1 MTEFTAIN
9 YNNEYVLCKI
19 IAEFDYN
26 NKKYIL
32 YTDNEKNVYAAYLD
46 GQDLKQIFNQ
56 EEFELVNKVYQELS
70 TKELK
75 PDFIEYASIFHKGI
89 EYKTVFDLNDNKRY
103 FYELRNNRYE
113 PVDNSLKKYFDS
125 IYNSEIDI
133 LYNGNNDKLELARN
147 VTKKVVKIGN
157 VTIAVIIAAN
167 ISFTGLKTINL
178 DRSFLQNIEAI
189 KDIYTT
195 DERDHKI
202 IMSYI
207 DKNTRLSNEDKEFI
221 LSMNHFFEENEE
233 YFNMS
238 EIKKNLINLRIIY
251 DKDNQENHKMSNR
264 VKGYYTKAFDKI
276 TIFYSDKMDNDMITK
291 KVVFHEVMHAVSDK
305 GYVSKG
311 NLGLALTE
319 GVNELMAEEYLN
331 TYSDTYNKGQ
341 TYARIMCELI
351 GPEKVKESFF
361 GNNIDMVLEELSSI
375 CGTKKDAQ
383 KFISLLD
390 DEARC
395 DTTLMTS
402 NDREEKI
409 DALETKRRVS
419 PVIDTYIRIY
429 YESKFNRKIDEDKLM
444 LAYMDSLRLTNNLQ
458 SEFYHENN
466 IEKINVV
473 KHYFNSELLNI
484 DKQVTVEY
492 IYKNIEKKNINKYDI
507 ELTNEGKYRRTFSNG
522 KYIDYDVDP
531 NLIEI
536 TKASYSFPDEV
547 EKGFSR

>member
-9 YNNEYVLCKI
+9 HNNEYVLCKI

-32 YTDNEKNVYAAYLD
+32 YIDNEKNVYAAYLD

-113 PVDNSLKKYFDS
+113 PVDNNLQKYFDS

-221 LSMNHFFEENEE
+221 LSMNHFFEENEK

-291 KVVFHEVMHAVSDK
+291 KVVFHEVMHAISDK

-419 PVIDTYIRIY
+419 SVIDTYIRIY

>member
-9 YNNEYVLCKI
+9 HNNEYVLCKI

-32 YTDNEKNVYAAYLD
+32 YIDNEKNVYAAYLD

-56 EEFELVNKVYQELS
+56 DEFELVNKVYQELS

-113 PVDNSLKKYFDS
+113 PVDNNLQKYFDS

-221 LSMNHFFEENEE
+221 LSMNHFFEENEK

-291 KVVFHEVMHAVSDK
+291 KVVFHEVMHAISDK

-402 NDREEKI
+402 NDRQEKI

-444 LAYMDSLRLTNNLQ
+444 IAYMDSLRLTNNLQ

>member
-9 YNNEYVLCKI
+9 HNNEYVLCKI

-32 YTDNEKNVYAAYLD
+32 YIDNEKNVYAAYLD

-56 EEFELVNKVYQELS
+56 DEFELVNKVYQELS

-89 EYKTVFDLNDNKRY
+89 EYKTVFDLNDNRRY

-113 PVDNSLKKYFDS
+113 PVDNNLQKYFDS

-276 TIFYSDKMDNDMITK
+276 TIFYSDKMDNDIITK
-291 KVVFHEVMHAVSDK
+291 KVVFHEVMHAISDK

-507 ELTNEGKYRRTFSNG
+507 ELTNEGKYRRTFSSG

>member
-9 YNNEYVLCKI
+9 HNNEYVLCKI

-113 PVDNSLKKYFDS
+113 PVDNNLQKYFDS

-221 LSMNHFFEENEE
+221 LSMNHFFEENEK

-276 TIFYSDKMDNDMITK
+276 TIFYSDKMDNDIITK
-291 KVVFHEVMHAVSDK
+291 KVVFHEVMHAISDK

>member
-9 YNNEYVLCKI
+9 HNNEYVLCKI

-32 YTDNEKNVYAAYLD
+32 YIDNEKNVYAAYLD

-56 EEFELVNKVYQELS
+56 DEFELVNKVYQELS

-113 PVDNSLKKYFDS
+113 PVDNNLQKYFDS

-147 VTKKVVKIGN
+147 VTKKVVKVGN

-221 LSMNHFFEENEE
+221 LSMNHFFEENEK

-291 KVVFHEVMHAVSDK
+291 KVVFHEVMHAISDK

-351 GPEKVKESFF
+351 GPEKVKKSFF

-402 NDREEKI
+402 NDRQEKI

-522 KYIDYDVDP
+522 KYIDYDIDP

>member
-9 YNNEYVLCKI
+9 HNNEYVLCKI
-19 IAEFDYN
+19 IAEFDYD

-32 YTDNEKNVYAAYLD
+32 YIDNEKNVYAAYLD
-46 GQDLKQIFNQ
+46 GQDLKQIFN
-56 EEFELVNKVYQELS
+56 EDEFELVNKVYQELS

-75 PDFIEYASIFHKGI
+75 PNFIEYASIFHKGI

-113 PVDNSLKKYFDS
+113 PVDNNLQKYFDS

-221 LSMNHFFEENEE
+221 LSMNHFFEENEK

-291 KVVFHEVMHAVSDK
+291 KVVFHEVMHAISDK

-341 TYARIMCELI
+341 TYARIMCELM

-402 NDREEKI
+402 NDRQEKI
-409 DALETKRRVS
+409 DALETKKRVS

>member
-9 YNNEYVLCKI
+9 HNNEYVLCKI

-32 YTDNEKNVYAAYLD
+32 YIDNEKNVYAAYLD

-56 EEFELVNKVYQELS
+56 DEFELVNKVYQELS

-113 PVDNSLKKYFDS
+113 PVDNNLQKYFDS

-221 LSMNHFFEENEE
+221 LSMNHFFEENEK

-402 NDREEKI
+402 NDRQEKI
-409 DALETKRRVS
+409 DALETKKRVS

>member
-1 MTEFTAIN
+1 MTEFTAMN
-9 YNNEYVLCKI
+9 HNNEYVLCKI

-32 YTDNEKNVYAAYLD
+32 YIDNEKNVYAAYLD

-56 EEFELVNKVYQELS
+56 DEFELVNKVYQELS

-89 EYKTVFDLNDNKRY
+89 EYKTVFDLNDNRRY

-113 PVDNSLKKYFDS
+113 PVDNNLQKYFDS

-221 LSMNHFFEENEE
+221 LSMNHFFEENEK

-291 KVVFHEVMHAVSDK
+291 KVVFHEVMHAISDK

>member
-9 YNNEYVLCKI
+9 HNNEYVLCKI

-32 YTDNEKNVYAAYLD
+32 YIDNEKNVYAAYLD
-46 GQDLKQIFNQ
+46 GQDLKQIFN
-56 EEFELVNKVYQELS
+56 EDEFELINKVYQELS

-113 PVDNSLKKYFDS
+113 PVDNNLQKYFDS

-291 KVVFHEVMHAVSDK
+291 KVVFHEVMHAISDK

>member
-9 YNNEYVLCKI
+9 HNNEYVLCKI
-19 IAEFDYN
+19 IAEFDYD

-32 YTDNEKNVYAAYLD
+32 YIDNEKNVYAAYLD

-89 EYKTVFDLNDNKRY
+89 EYKTVFDLNDNRRY

-113 PVDNSLKKYFDS
+113 PVDNNLQKYFDS

-221 LSMNHFFEENEE
+221 LSMNHFFEENEK

-402 NDREEKI
+402 NDRQEKI
-409 DALETKRRVS
+409 DALETKKRVS

-547 EKGFSR
+547 EK

>member
-9 YNNEYVLCKI
+9 HNNEYVLCKI

-56 EEFELVNKVYQELS
+56 DEFELVNKVYQELS

-89 EYKTVFDLNDNKRY
+89 EYKTVFDLNDNRRY

-113 PVDNSLKKYFDS
+113 PVDNNLQKYFDS

-147 VTKKVVKIGN
+147 VTKKVVKVGN

-221 LSMNHFFEENEE
+221 LSMNHFFEENEK

-276 TIFYSDKMDNDMITK
+276 TIFYSDKMDNDIITK

-351 GPEKVKESFF
+351 GPEKVKKSFF

-492 IYKNIEKKNINKYDI
+492 IYKNVEKKNINKYDI

>member
-9 YNNEYVLCKI
+9 HNNEYVLCKI

-32 YTDNEKNVYAAYLD
+32 YIDNEKNVYAAYLD

-113 PVDNSLKKYFDS
+113 PVDNNLQKYFDS

-276 TIFYSDKMDNDMITK
+276 TIFYSDKMDNDIITK

-402 NDREEKI
+402 NDRQEKI
-409 DALETKRRVS
+409 DALETKKRVS

>member
-9 YNNEYVLCKI
+9 HNNEYVLCKI

-32 YTDNEKNVYAAYLD
+32 YIDNEKNVYAAYLD

-56 EEFELVNKVYQELS
+56 DEFELVNKVYQELFK
-70 TKELK
+70 KELK

-89 EYKTVFDLNDNKRY
+89 EYKTIFDLNDNKRY

-113 PVDNSLKKYFDS
+113 PVDNNLQKYFDS

-147 VTKKVVKIGN
+147 VTKKVVKVGN

-221 LSMNHFFEENEE
+221 LSMNHFFEENEK

-276 TIFYSDKMDNDMITK
+276 TIFYSDKMDNDIITK
-291 KVVFHEVMHAVSDK
+291 KVVFHEVMHAISDK

-536 TKASYSFPDEV
+536 TKASYSFPDKV

>member
-9 YNNEYVLCKI
+9 HNNEYVLCKI

-32 YTDNEKNVYAAYLD
+32 YIDNEKNVYAAYLD
-46 GQDLKQIFNQ
+46 GQDLKQIFN
-56 EEFELVNKVYQELS
+56 EDEFELVNKVYQELS

-75 PDFIEYASIFHKGI
+75 PNFIEYASIFHKGI

-113 PVDNSLKKYFDS
+113 PVDNNLQKYFDS

-221 LSMNHFFEENEE
+221 LSMNHFFEENEK

-291 KVVFHEVMHAVSDK
+291 KVVFHEVMHAISDK

-341 TYARIMCELI
+341 TYARIMCELM

-402 NDREEKI
+402 NDRQEKI
-409 DALETKRRVS
+409 DALETKKRVS

>member
-9 YNNEYVLCKI
+9 HNNEYVLCKI

-32 YTDNEKNVYAAYLD
+32 YIDNEKNVYAAYLD

-56 EEFELVNKVYQELS
+56 DEFELVNKVYQELS

-89 EYKTVFDLNDNKRY
+89 EYKTVFDLNDNRRY

-113 PVDNSLKKYFDS
+113 PVDNNLQKYFDS

-147 VTKKVVKIGN
+147 VTKKVVKVGN

-351 GPEKVKESFF
+351 GPEKVKKSFF

-402 NDREEKI
+402 NDRQEKI
-409 DALETKRRVS
+409 DALETKKRVS

-492 IYKNIEKKNINKYDI
+492 IYKNVEKKNINKYDI

-536 TKASYSFPDEV
+536 TKASYSFPNEV

>member
-9 YNNEYVLCKI
+9 HNNEYVLCKI

-32 YTDNEKNVYAAYLD
+32 YIDNEKNVYAAYLD

-89 EYKTVFDLNDNKRY
+89 EYKTVFDLNDNRRY

-113 PVDNSLKKYFDS
+113 PVDNNLQKYFDS

-147 VTKKVVKIGN
+147 VTKKVVKVGN

-221 LSMNHFFEENEE
+221 LSMNHFFEENEK

-351 GPEKVKESFF
+351 GPEKVKKSFF

-402 NDREEKI
+402 NDRQEKI

-492 IYKNIEKKNINKYDI
+492 IYKNVEKKNINKYDI

-536 TKASYSFPDEV
+536 TKASYSFPNEV

>member
-9 YNNEYVLCKI
+9 HNNEYVLCKI

-32 YTDNEKNVYAAYLD
+32 YIDNEKNVYAAYLD
-46 GQDLKQIFNQ
+46 GQDLKQIFN
-56 EEFELVNKVYQELS
+56 EDEFELVNKVYQELS

-113 PVDNSLKKYFDS
+113 PVDNNLQKYFDS

-147 VTKKVVKIGN
+147 VTKKVVKVGN

-221 LSMNHFFEENEE
+221 LSMNHFFEENEK

-276 TIFYSDKMDNDMITK
+276 TIFYSDKMDNDIITK

-395 DTTLMTS
+395 DSTLMTS

>member
-9 YNNEYVLCKI
+9 HNNEYVLCKI

-32 YTDNEKNVYAAYLD
+32 YIDNEKNVYAAYLD

-56 EEFELVNKVYQELS
+56 DEFELVNKVYQELS

-89 EYKTVFDLNDNKRY
+89 EYKTVFDLNDNRRY

-113 PVDNSLKKYFDS
+113 PVDNNLQKYFDS

-276 TIFYSDKMDNDMITK
+276 TIFYSDKMDNDIITK
-291 KVVFHEVMHAVSDK
+291 KVVFHEVMHAISDK

-319 GVNELMAEEYLN
+319 GVNELIAEEYLN

-361 GNNIDMVLEELSSI
+361 GNDIDMVLEELSNI

-402 NDREEKI
+402 NDRQEKI

-536 TKASYSFPDEV
+536 TKASYSFTDEV

>member
-9 YNNEYVLCKI
+9 HNNEYVLCKI

-56 EEFELVNKVYQELS
+56 DEFELVNKVYQELS

-89 EYKTVFDLNDNKRY
+89 EYKTVFDLNDNRRY

-113 PVDNSLKKYFDS
+113 PVDNNLQKYFDS

-221 LSMNHFFEENEE
+221 LSMNHFFEENEK

-291 KVVFHEVMHAVSDK
+291 KVVFHEVMHAISDK

-341 TYARIMCELI
+341 TYARIMCELM

-402 NDREEKI
+402 NDRQEKI
-409 DALETKRRVS
+409 DALETKKRVS

>member
-9 YNNEYVLCKI
+9 HNNEYVLCKI

-32 YTDNEKNVYAAYLD
+32 YIDNEKNVYAAYLD

-56 EEFELVNKVYQELS
+56 DEFELVNKVYQEIS

-89 EYKTVFDLNDNKRY
+89 EYKTVFDLNDNRRY

-113 PVDNSLKKYFDS
+113 PVDNNLQKYFDS

-221 LSMNHFFEENEE
+221 LSMNHFFEENEK

-291 KVVFHEVMHAVSDK
+291 KVVFHEVMHAISDK

-409 DALETKRRVS
+409 DALETKKRVS

-547 EKGFSR
+547 EKGFNR

>member
-9 YNNEYVLCKI
+9 HNNEYVLCKI

-89 EYKTVFDLNDNKRY
+89 EYKTVFDLNDNRRY

-113 PVDNSLKKYFDS
+113 PVDNNLQKYFDS

-147 VTKKVVKIGN
+147 VTKKVVKLGN

-221 LSMNHFFEENEE
+221 LSMNHFFEENEK

-291 KVVFHEVMHAVSDK
+291 KVVFHEVMHAISDK

-351 GPEKVKESFF
+351 GPEKVKKSFF

-409 DALETKRRVS
+409 DAFETKRRVS

>member
-9 YNNEYVLCKI
+9 HNNEYVLCKI

-32 YTDNEKNVYAAYLD
+32 YIDNEKNVYAAYLD
-46 GQDLKQIFNQ
+46 GQDLKQIFN
-56 EEFELVNKVYQELS
+56 EDEFELINKVYQELFK
-70 TKELK
+70 KELK

-113 PVDNSLKKYFDS
+113 PVDDNLQKYFDS

-291 KVVFHEVMHAVSDK
+291 KVVFHEVMHAISDK

>member
-9 YNNEYVLCKI
+9 HNNEYVLCKI

-32 YTDNEKNVYAAYLD
+32 YIDNEKNVYAAYLD

-56 EEFELVNKVYQELS
+56 DEFELVNKVYQEIS

-113 PVDNSLKKYFDS
+113 PVDNNLQKYFDS

-221 LSMNHFFEENEE
+221 LSMNHFFEENEK

-291 KVVFHEVMHAVSDK
+291 KVVFHEVMHAISDK

-402 NDREEKI
+402 NDRQEKI

-536 TKASYSFPDEV
+536 TKASYSFPDEF

>member
-9 YNNEYVLCKI
+9 HNNEYVLCKI

-32 YTDNEKNVYAAYLD
+32 YIDNEKNVYAAYLD

-56 EEFELVNKVYQELS
+56 DEFELVNKVYQELS

-89 EYKTVFDLNDNKRY
+89 EYKTVFDLNDNRRY

-113 PVDNSLKKYFDS
+113 PVDNNLQKYFDS

-276 TIFYSDKMDNDMITK
+276 TIFYSDKMDNDIITK

-351 GPEKVKESFF
+351 GPEKVKKSFF

>member
-9 YNNEYVLCKI
+9 HNNEYVLCKI
-19 IAEFDYN
+19 IAEFDYD

-32 YTDNEKNVYAAYLD
+32 YIDNEKNVYAAYLD

-56 EEFELVNKVYQELS
+56 DEFELVNKVYQEIS

-89 EYKTVFDLNDNKRY
+89 EYKTVFDLNDNRRY

-113 PVDNSLKKYFDS
+113 PVDNNLQKYFDS

-221 LSMNHFFEENEE
+221 LSMNHFFEENEK

-291 KVVFHEVMHAVSDK
+291 KVVFHEVMHAISDK

-402 NDREEKI
+402 NDRQEKI
-409 DALETKRRVS
+409 DALETKKRVS

-547 EKGFSR
+547 KKGFSR

>member
-9 YNNEYVLCKI
+9 HNNEYVLCKI
-19 IAEFDYN
+19 IAEFDYD

-32 YTDNEKNVYAAYLD
+32 YIDNEKNVYAAYLD
-46 GQDLKQIFNQ
+46 GQDLKQIFN
-56 EEFELVNKVYQELS
+56 EDEFELVNKVYQELS

-113 PVDNSLKKYFDS
+113 PVDNNLQKYFDS

-221 LSMNHFFEENEE
+221 LSMNHFFEENEK

-291 KVVFHEVMHAVSDK
+291 KVVFHEVMHAISDK

-402 NDREEKI
+402 NDRQEKI
-409 DALETKRRVS
+409 DALETKKRVS

>member
-1 MTEFTAIN
+1 MTEFTALN
-9 YNNEYVLCKI
+9 NNNEYVLCKI

-32 YTDNEKNVYAAYLD
+32 YTDDEKNVYVAYLD

-56 EEFELVNKVYQELS
+56 DEFELVNKVYQELS
-70 TKELK
+70 KKELK

-89 EYKTVFDLNDNKRY
+89 EYKTVFDLNDNRRY
-103 FYELRNNRYE
+103 FYELKNNIYE
-113 PVDNSLKKYFDS
+113 PVDNNLQKYFDS

-147 VTKKVVKIGN
+147 VTKKVVKVGN

-238 EIKKNLINLRIIY
+238 EIKKNLMNLRIIY

-264 VKGYYTKAFDKI
+264 VKGYYTKVFDKI

-291 KVVFHEVMHAVSDK
+291 KVVFHEVMHAISNK

-319 GVNELMAEEYLN
+319 GVNELMAVEYLN

-351 GPEKVKESFF
+351 GPEKIKESFF

-395 DTTLMTS
+395 DTTLMIS
-402 NDREEKI
+402 NDRQEKI
-409 DALETKRRVS
+409 DALETKKRIS

-429 YESKFNRKIDEDKLM
+429 YENKFNRKIDEDKLM

-473 KHYFNSELLNI
+473 KHYFNSDLLNI

-492 IYKNIEKKNINKYDI
+492 IYKNVEKKNINKYDV

-536 TKASYSFPDEV
+536 TKASYSFPGEV

>member
-9 YNNEYVLCKI
+9 HNNEYVLCKI

-46 GQDLKQIFNQ
+46 GQDLKQIFN
-56 EEFELVNKVYQELS
+56 EDEFELINKVYQELS

-113 PVDNSLKKYFDS
+113 PVDNNLQKYFDS

-221 LSMNHFFEENEE
+221 LSMNHFFEENEK

-291 KVVFHEVMHAVSDK
+291 KVVFHEVMHAISDK

-536 TKASYSFPDEV
+536 TKASYSFTDEV

>member
-1 MTEFTAIN
+1 MTEFTALN
-9 YNNEYVLCKI
+9 HNNEYVLCRI

-26 NKKYIL
+26 NKKYI
-32 YTDNEKNVYAAYLD
+32 YYIDNEKNVYAAYLD

-56 EEFELVNKVYQELS
+56 DEFELINKVYQELS

-113 PVDNSLKKYFDS
+113 PVDNNLQKYFNS

-133 LYNGNNDKLELARN
+133 LYNGNNDKLELAHN
-147 VTKKVVKIGN
+147 VTKKVVKVGN

-207 DKNTRLSNEDKEFI
+207 DKNTKLSNEDKEFI
-221 LSMNHFFEENEE
+221 LSMNHFFEENEK

-264 VKGYYTKAFDKI
+264 VKGYYNKVFDKI
-276 TIFYSDKMDNDMITK
+276 TIFYSDKMDDDIITK
-291 KVVFHEVMHAVSDK
+291 KVVFHEVMHAISDK

-319 GVNELMAEEYLN
+319 GVNELIAEEYLN

-351 GPEKVKESFF
+351 GPEKIKESFF
-361 GNNIDMVLEELSSI
+361 GNNIDIVLEELSNI
-375 CGTKKDAQ
+375 CGTKKEAQ

-402 NDREEKI
+402 NDRQEKI
-409 DALETKRRVS
+409 DALETKKRVS

-429 YESKFNRKIDEDKLM
+429 YENKFNRKIDEDKLM

-473 KHYFNSELLNI
+473 KHYFNSDLLNI

-536 TKASYSFPDEV
+536 TKDSYSFPDEV

>member
-9 YNNEYVLCKI
+9 HNNEYVLCKI

-32 YTDNEKNVYAAYLD
+32 YIDNEKNVYAAYLD

-89 EYKTVFDLNDNKRY
+89 EYKTVFDLNDNRRY

-113 PVDNSLKKYFDS
+113 PVDNNLQKYFDS

-276 TIFYSDKMDNDMITK
+276 TIFYSDKMDNDIITK

>member
-9 YNNEYVLCKI
+9 HNNEYVLCKI

-32 YTDNEKNVYAAYLD
+32 YIDNEKNVYAAYLD

-56 EEFELVNKVYQELS
+56 DEFELVNKVYQEIS

-75 PDFIEYASIFHKGI
+75 PDFIEYASIFHKAL
-89 EYKTVFDLNDNKRY
+89 EYKTVFDLNDNRRY
-103 FYELRNNRYE
+103 FYELRYNRYE
-113 PVDNSLKKYFDS
+113 PVDNNLQKYFDS

-221 LSMNHFFEENEE
+221 LSMNHFFEENEK

-291 KVVFHEVMHAVSDK
+291 KVVFHEVMHAISDK

-402 NDREEKI
+402 NDRQEKI
-409 DALETKRRVS
+409 DALETKKRVS

-444 LAYMDSLRLTNNLQ
+444 IAYMDSLRLTNNLQ

>member
-9 YNNEYVLCKI
+9 HNNEYVLCKI

-32 YTDNEKNVYAAYLD
+32 YIDNEKNVYAAYLD

-56 EEFELVNKVYQELS
+56 DEFELVNKVYQELS

-89 EYKTVFDLNDNKRY
+89 EYKTVFDLNDNRRY

-113 PVDNSLKKYFDS
+113 PVDNNLQKYFDS

-221 LSMNHFFEENEE
+221 LSMNHFFEENEK

>member
-9 YNNEYVLCKI
+9 HNNEYVLCKI

-32 YTDNEKNVYAAYLD
+32 YIDNEKNVYAAYLD

-56 EEFELVNKVYQELS
+56 DEFELVNKVYQELS

-113 PVDNSLKKYFDS
+113 PVDNNLQKYFDS

-221 LSMNHFFEENEE
+221 LSMNHFFEENEK

-276 TIFYSDKMDNDMITK
+276 TIFYSDKMDNDIITK

-351 GPEKVKESFF
+351 GPEKVKKSFF

-409 DALETKRRVS
+409 DALETKKRVS
-419 PVIDTYIRIY
+419 PVIDTYIRVY
-429 YESKFNRKIDEDKLM
+429 YESKFNRKLDEDKLM

>member
-9 YNNEYVLCKI
+9 HNNEYVLCKI

-32 YTDNEKNVYAAYLD
+32 YIDNEKNVYAAYLD

-56 EEFELVNKVYQELS
+56 DEFELVNKVYQELS

-89 EYKTVFDLNDNKRY
+89 EYKTVFDLNDNRRY
-103 FYELRNNRYE
+103 FYKLRNNRYE
-113 PVDNSLKKYFDS
+113 PVDNNLQKYFDS

-221 LSMNHFFEENEE
+221 LSMNHFFEENEK

-291 KVVFHEVMHAVSDK
+291 KVVFHEVMHAISDK

-402 NDREEKI
+402 NDRQEKI

-522 KYIDYDVDP
+522 KYIDYDIDP

>member
-9 YNNEYVLCKI
+9 HNNEYVLCKI

-32 YTDNEKNVYAAYLD
+32 YIDNEKNVYAAYLD

-89 EYKTVFDLNDNKRY
+89 EYKTVFDLNDNRRY

-113 PVDNSLKKYFDS
+113 PVDNNLQKYFDS

-221 LSMNHFFEENEE
+221 LSMNHFFEENEK

-276 TIFYSDKMDNDMITK
+276 TIFYSDKMDNDIITK
-291 KVVFHEVMHAVSDK
+291 KVVFHEVMHAISDK

-351 GPEKVKESFF
+351 GPEKVKKSFF

-402 NDREEKI
+402 NDRQEKI

-492 IYKNIEKKNINKYDI
+492 IYKNVEKKNINKYDI

-536 TKASYSFPDEV
+536 TKASYSFPNEV

>member
-9 YNNEYVLCKI
+9 HNNEYVLCKI

-32 YTDNEKNVYAAYLD
+32 YIDNEKNVYAAYLD

-56 EEFELVNKVYQELS
+56 DEFELVNKVYQELS

-89 EYKTVFDLNDNKRY
+89 EYKTVFDLNDNRRY

-113 PVDNSLKKYFDS
+113 PVDNNLQKYFDS

-221 LSMNHFFEENEE
+221 LSMNHFFEENEK

-291 KVVFHEVMHAVSDK
+291 KVVFHEVMHAISDK

-547 EKGFSR
+547 KKGFSR

>member
-9 YNNEYVLCKI
+9 HNNEYVLCKI
-19 IAEFDYN
+19 IAEFDYD

-32 YTDNEKNVYAAYLD
+32 YIDNEKNVYAAYLD

-56 EEFELVNKVYQELS
+56 DEFELVNKVYQELS

-89 EYKTVFDLNDNKRY
+89 EYKTVFDLNDNRRY

-113 PVDNSLKKYFDS
+113 PVDNNLQKYFDS

-195 DERDHKI
+195 DERDYKI

-221 LSMNHFFEENEE
+221 LSMNHFFEENEK

-291 KVVFHEVMHAVSDK
+291 KVVFHEVMHAISDK

-402 NDREEKI
+402 NDRQEKI

>member
-9 YNNEYVLCKI
+9 HNNEYVLCKI

-32 YTDNEKNVYAAYLD
+32 YIDNEKNVYAAYLD
-46 GQDLKQIFNQ
+46 GQDLKQIFN
-56 EEFELVNKVYQELS
+56 EDEFELINKVYQELFK
-70 TKELK
+70 KELK

-89 EYKTVFDLNDNKRY
+89 EYKTIFDLNDNKRY

-113 PVDNSLKKYFDS
+113 PVDNNLQKYFDS

-147 VTKKVVKIGN
+147 VTKKVVKVGN

-221 LSMNHFFEENEE
+221 LSMNHFFEENEK

-291 KVVFHEVMHAVSDK
+291 KVVFHEVMHAISDK

-536 TKASYSFPDEV
+536 TKASYSFPDKV

>member
-9 YNNEYVLCKI
+9 HNNEYVLCKI

-32 YTDNEKNVYAAYLD
+32 YIDNEKNVYAAYLD
-46 GQDLKQIFNQ
+46 GQDLKQIFN
-56 EEFELVNKVYQELS
+56 EDEFELINKVYQELS

-113 PVDNSLKKYFDS
+113 PVDNNLQKYFDS

-361 GNNIDMVLEELSSI
+361 GNNIDMVLEELSSL

>member
-9 YNNEYVLCKI
+9 HNNEYVLCKI

-32 YTDNEKNVYAAYLD
+32 YIDNEKNVYAAYLD

-113 PVDNSLKKYFDS
+113 PVDNNLQKYFDS

-147 VTKKVVKIGN
+147 VTKKVVKVGN

-221 LSMNHFFEENEE
+221 LSMNHFFEENEK

-264 VKGYYTKAFDKI
+264 VKGYYTKVFDKI

-291 KVVFHEVMHAVSDK
+291 KVVFHEVMHAISNK

-319 GVNELMAEEYLN
+319 GVNELMAVEYLN

-361 GNNIDMVLEELSSI
+361 GNDIDMVLEELSSI

-395 DTTLMTS
+395 DTTLMIS
-402 NDREEKI
+402 NDRQEKI
-409 DALETKRRVS
+409 DALETKKRIS

-429 YESKFNRKIDEDKLM
+429 YENKFNRKIDEDKLM

-473 KHYFNSELLNI
+473 KHYFNSDLLNI

-492 IYKNIEKKNINKYDI
+492 IYKNVEKKNINKYDV

-536 TKASYSFPDEV
+536 TKASYSFPGEV
-547 EKGFSR
+547 EKGFRR